1 MITHLYIVKS
11 GTLKNAP
18 VKIGVAVNVEKRITE
33 LQTGNPSEL
42 ILMYKIPM
50 NSRAH
55 AYSVEARLHREFKR
69 HCILGEWFRA
79 RVVHKI
85 NVKELLQ
92 DRAHE
97 KLYDENDLEMV
108 CEANQHI

>member
-1 MITHLYIVKS
+1 MITYLYIIKS

-18 VKIGVAVNVEKRITE
+18 VKIGVAANVEKRLVE

-55 AYSVEARLHREFKR
+55 AYSIEAKLHREFKK
-69 HCILGEWFRA
+69 HCIMGEWFRA

-97 KLYDENDLEMV
+97 KLFNDDDLEMV
-108 CEANQHI
+108 CEANKYL